1 MGIVL
6 KQSLKNTIITYIG
19 FGIGAVNTLYLYP
32 IFLGATYYAL
42 TNYILSAA
50 NVIMPLFAIGMQNTL
65 VKFYAQ
71 YQTEKERSQF
81 LSFTVL
87 FPLLMCIPLAI
98 IGIFFFDDI
107 LTFVSKKNPVVKTF
121 ILLIP
126 FIGICMAYF
135 EIFYAWA
142 RVHMHSVFGNFIK
155 EVGLRLFSLFT
166 LIGVYYNWIT
176 VVQFVYVTAGIY
188 LLALVVTM
196 FYAFYIKKPVFQFV
210 IPANVKDILVY
221 TFYII
226 LSGSVANLLL
236 DGDKI
241 MLNQYM
247 KIENI
252 AYYSV
257 ATYIALVISVPSR
270 AMHQIVYPITA
281 KLMHENKHD
290 ELNDLYKKTS
300 INLQIVGGFVML
312 CIFVNIE
319 QLYEMVPKDYSGGII
334 VVFMIGL
341 SKYFDLILG
350 NNNAIIFNSKYYRA
364 VLFLGVGLVILTVV
378 LNMIFIPLYG
388 IIGSAFAT
396 LLSITCY
403 SLAKLL
409 FVVKRMHLYPFT
421 KQTLHS
427 IGITFIV
434 FLLFYFWEFP
444 VNSSVSNGLRSI
456 LVLVAIGLKSL
467 LVTFV
472 YTYMNYKFVV
482 SPEINQTLDKVF
494 FKFKRN
500 K

>member
-6 KQSLKNTIITYIG
+6 NQSLKNTIITYIG
-19 FGIGAVNTLYLYP
+19 FGIGAINTIYLYP
-32 IFLGATYYAL
+32 VFLGATYYAL
-42 TNYILSAA
+42 SNYLVSSA

-65 VKFYAQ
+65 VKYYSQ
-71 YQTEKERSQF
+71 YKTEKERSEF

-87 FPLLMCIPLAI
+87 FPLLLCIPLVLI
-98 IGIFFFDDI
+98 SLFFYDDI
-107 LTFVSKKNPVVKTF
+107 TSFLSKENPVVKTF
-121 ILLIP
+121 VWLIP
-126 FIGICMAYF
+126 FIALCMAYF

-155 EVGLRLFSLFT
+155 EVGLRLLFLLA
-166 LIGVYYNWIT
+166 LIAVYLKWIT
-176 VVQFVYVTAGIY
+176 VVEFTYLTAGIY
-188 LLALVVTM
+188 LLALLVTM
-196 FYAFYIKKPVFQFV
+196 FYAFYIKKPVFQFS
-210 IPANVKDILVY
+210 IPENVKGIMEY

-236 DGDKI
+236 DGDKMI
-241 MLNQYM
+241 LNQYM

-300 INLQIVGGFVML
+300 INLQMVGGFVML
-312 CIFVNIE
+312 CIFVNID
-319 QLYEMVPKDYSGGII
+319 QLYELVPKEYAGGIM

-350 NNNAIIFNSKYYRA
+350 NNNAIIFNSKYYRM
-364 VLFLGVGLVILTVV
+364 VLFLGLMLVFLTIS
-378 LNMIFIPLYG
+378 LNMFFIPRYG

-396 LLSITCY
+396 LLSITLY
-403 SLAKLL
+403 SIAKLL

-421 KQTLHS
+421 NQTLYS
-427 IGITFIV
+427 IGITFVI
-434 FLLFYFWEFP
+434 FLLFYFWKFP
-444 VNSSVSNGLRSI
+444 FHPIIAIGMKS
-456 LVLVAIGLKSL
+456 VLVTILY
-467 LVTFV
+467 V
-472 YTYMNYKFVV
+472 YVNYKFVI
-482 SPEINQTLDKVF
+482 SPEINQALNVVF
-494 FKFKRN
+494 KKL
-500 K
+500 KIQK

>member
-6 KQSLKNTIITYIG
+6 NQSLKNTIITYIG
-19 FGIGAVNTLYLYP
+19 FGIGGISTLFLFPP
-32 IFLGATYYAL
+32 ILGKTFYGL
-42 TNYILSAA
+42 SNYILSCA

-65 VKFYAQ
+65 VKFYSQ
-71 YQTEKERSQF
+71 CKTEKERNEF

-87 FPLLMCIPLAI
+87 FPILLIVLIML
-98 IGIFFFDDI
+98 IGLFFYDEISF
-107 LTFVSKKNPVVKTF
+107 FVTKKNPIVKDF
-121 ILLIP
+121 IWLIP

-155 EVGLRLFSLFT
+155 EVGLRLFSLIALLGIYFK
-166 LIGVYYNWIT
+166 WIT
-176 VVQFVYVTAGIY
+176 VVDFIYLTAGIY
-188 LLALVVTM
+188 FVAFLVTM
-196 FYAFYIKKPVFQFV
+196 FYAFRIKKPVFQFT
-210 IPANVKDILVY
+210 IPHNVKGILEY
-221 TFYII
+221 TSYII

-247 KIENI
+247 EIGNI
-252 AYYSV
+252 AFYSV

-290 ELNDLYKKTS
+290 QLNDLYKKTS

-312 CIFVNIE
+312 CIFVNIN
-319 QLYEMVPKDYSGGII
+319 QLYEMMPKEYGGGIM
-334 VVFMIGL
+334 VVFMIGI

-364 VLFLGVGLVILTVV
+364 VLFLGVGLVVLTVI

-403 SLAKLL
+403 SVAKLL
-409 FVVKRMHLYPFT
+409 FVVKRMNLYPFT
-421 KQTLHS
+421 KETLHS
-427 IGITFIV
+427 IGITLVV
-434 FLLFYFWEFP
+434 FLLFYFWRFP
-444 VNSSVSNGLRSI
+444 TNPI
-456 LVLVAIGLKSL
+456 IAIGLKSI
-467 LVTFV
+467 LVTIV
-472 YTYMNYKFVV
+472 YVYINYKFVV
-482 SPEINQTLDKVF
+482 SPEINQTLDKVLL
-494 FKFKRN
+494 KIKKN

>member
-6 KQSLKNTIITYIG
+6 NQSFKNTIITYIG
-19 FGIGAVNTLYLYP
+19 FGIGAINTLYLYP
-32 IFLGATYYAL
+32 VFLGATYYAL

-65 VKFYAQ
+65 VKFYSQ
-71 YQTEKERSQF
+71 YRTEEEREQF
-81 LSFTVL
+81 LSFTAL
-87 FPLLMCIPLAI
+87 FPLLMCIPLGI
-98 IGIFFFDDI
+98 IGLFFFDDI
-107 LTFVSKKNPVVKTF
+107 SAFVSKKNPVVKEF
-121 ILLIP
+121 MLLIP

-155 EVGLRLFSLFT
+155 EVALRLFSSVALIGLYLEWIT
-166 LIGVYYNWIT
+166 LIE
-176 VVQFVYVTAGIY
+176 FVYVTAGIY
-188 LLALVVTM
+188 FIAFLVTM
-196 FYAFYIKKPVFQFV
+196 FYAFYIKRPNFQIT
-210 IPANVKDILVY
+210 IPENVKSVMEY

-247 KIENI
+247 EIENI

-281 KLMHENKHD
+281 RLMHENKHD

-312 CIFVNIE
+312 CIFVNIN
-319 QLYEMVPKDYSGGII
+319 QLYEIVPQEYRGGVP

-350 NNNAIIFNSKYYRA
+350 NNNAIIFNTKYYKT
-364 VLFLGVGLVILTVV
+364 VLFLGLGLVVLTFILNV
-378 LNMIFIPLYG
+378 IFIPLYG
-388 IIGSAFAT
+388 IMGSAFAT
-396 LLSITCY
+396 LLSITFY

-409 FVVKRMHLYPFT
+409 FVVKKLHLYPFT
-421 KQTLHS
+421 KQNLYSLAVTTVL
-427 IGITFIV
+427 
-434 FLLFYFWEFP
+434 FLVFYFWEFP
-444 VNSSVSNGLRSI
+444 LYPLIGITLKSI
-456 LVLVAIGLKSL
+456 LVTILYLYLNYRFNISPDINKVMDGLL
-467 LVTFV
+467 R
-472 YTYMNYKFVV
+472 
-482 SPEINQTLDKVF
+482 KVGI
-494 FKFKRN
+494 KI
-500 K
+500 

>member
-6 KQSLKNTIITYIG
+6 NQSFKNTIITYIG
-19 FGIGAVNTLYLYP
+19 FGIGAINTLYLYP
-32 IFLGATYYAL
+32 IYLGETYYGL

-65 VKFYAQ
+65 VKFYSQ
-71 YQTEKERSQF
+71 YKTEEEREQF
-81 LSFTVL
+81 LSFTAL
-87 FPLLMCIPLAI
+87 FPILMCIPLGI

-107 LTFVSKKNPVVKTF
+107 TAFVSKKNPVVKEF

-126 FIGICMAYF
+126 FVGICMAYF

-155 EVGLRLFSLFT
+155 EVGLRLFSSFVLVGLYFKWIT
-166 LIGVYYNWIT
+166 LI
-176 VVQFVYVTAGIY
+176 QFVYITAAIY
-188 LLALVVTM
+188 FLAFIVTM
-196 FYAFYIKKPVFQFV
+196 FYAFSIKKPNFQIT
-210 IPANVKDILVY
+210 IPKNVKSVMEY

-236 DGDKI
+236 DGDKL

-281 KLMHENKHD
+281 KLMHDDKHD

-312 CIFVNIE
+312 CIFVNIN
-319 QLYEMVPKDYSGGII
+319 QLYEIVPEQYRGGVP

-350 NNNAIIFNSKYYRA
+350 NNNAIIFNTKYYRT
-364 VLFLGVGLVILTVV
+364 VLFLGLGLVVLTFV
-378 LNMIFIPLYG
+378 LNIIFIPIYG
-388 IIGSAFAT
+388 IKGSAFAT
-396 LLSITCY
+396 LLSITAY

-409 FVVKRMHLYPFT
+409 FVVKKLHLYPFT
-421 KQTLHS
+421 KQNLYSLLVTTVL
-427 IGITFIV
+427 

-444 VNSSVSNGLRSI
+444 VYPL
-456 LVLVAIGLKSL
+456 IGIALKSAI
-467 LVTFV
+467 VTVFYV
-472 YTYMNYKFVV
+472 YLNYKFAI
-482 SPEINQTLDKVF
+482 SKEINDVIN
-494 FKFKRN
+494 KFIN
-500 K
+500 KLGIKI